1 MKTQFIKLILISSLF
16 ITAVSKA
23 RQQSIKPMDID
34 LENYQYPYPV
44 QYITLSMQGEALKM
58 AYMDVKPGNANG
70 HTVMLLHGKNFNG
83 AYWRQTAKVLSDN
96 GYRVIIPDQI
106 GFGKSSKPQHI
117 QYSFQLLAQ
126 NTKAILDT
134 LGIQKVCVLGH
145 SMGGMLATRFTLMYS
160 ERVEKFILEDPIG
173 LEDWKVKVP
182 YQLIDKWYQR
192 ELKQNYDSLK
202 KYQQENY
209 YHGTWKPEYGEWLA
223 ILAGWTLSK
232 DYNCIAWNSA
242 LTYDMIFTQPVC
254 YEFENIKTPTLLI
267 IGKADRTAIGK
278 NLVSED
284 VKKTLGNYP
293 ALGKLTREKIKGS
306 KLVEL
311 EGVGHVPHIEAFS
324 KFIQPLLEFLK

>member
-1 MKTQFIKLILISSLF
+1 
-16 ITAVSKA
+16 
-23 RQQSIKPMDID
+23 
-34 LENYQYPYPV
+34 
-44 QYITLSMQGEALKM
+44 
-58 AYMDVKPGNANG
+58 
-70 HTVMLLHGKNFNG
+70 
-83 AYWRQTAKVLSDN
+83 
-96 GYRVIIPDQI
+96 
-106 GFGKSSKPQHI
+106 
-117 QYSFQLLAQ
+117 
-126 NTKAILDT
+126 
-134 LGIQKVCVLGH
+134 
-145 SMGGMLATRFTLMYS
+145 MGGMLATRFTLMYS

-182 YQLIDKWYQR
+182 YQLVDKWYQR